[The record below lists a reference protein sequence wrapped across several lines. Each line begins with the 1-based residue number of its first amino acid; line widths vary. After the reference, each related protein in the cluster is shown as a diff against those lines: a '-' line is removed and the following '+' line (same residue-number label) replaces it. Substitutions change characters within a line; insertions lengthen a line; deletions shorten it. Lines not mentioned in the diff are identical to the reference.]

1 MWSSL
6 FFYPCQW
13 KVPES
18 LSPDALILFSAH
30 LSTYARGAIRS
41 IFGKRGS
48 LESVGCK
55 HELPS
60 PATLAEK
67 WCGRTRPFP
76 LMTGFRLPV
85 GSSSSRHPNQV
96 TPKKSGLKNGQMKS
110 KDDECFGDDI
120 DEIPDTDFDFEGN
133 LALFDKAA
141 VFEEIETYERRSG
154 TRSRGTP
161 SEKPARY
168 RHDENILE
176 SEPIVYRRIVVPQ
189 NANKEFCT
197 GMPRPFLVRRQT
209 QRFAGVCVGGCSP
222 QGVSVSLTRYQRG
235 HFFM

>member
-1 MWSSL
+1 MSSPL
-6 FFYPCQW
+6 LQNLLTKSMSKCVFFAFVTHFQ
-13 KVPES
+13 
-18 LSPDALILFSAH
+18 LAF
-30 LSTYARGAIRS
+30 
-41 IFGKRGS
+41 IFVC
-48 LESVGCK
+48 L
-55 HELPS
+55 
-60 PATLAEK
+60 
-67 WCGRTRPFP
+67 
-76 LMTGFRLPV
+76 

-161 SEKPARY
+161 NEKPARY

-197 GMPRPFLVRRQT
+197 GMPHPLLIRMQT
-209 QRFAGVCVGGCSP
+209 LLLFWGTCGGLFSPRGVCQLNVVQARALIYLRLDLCL
-222 QGVSVSLTRYQRG
+222 VSTYNLHLQYFRDKKYSDRATR
-235 HFFM
+235 

>member
-1 MWSSL
+1 M
-6 FFYPCQW
+6 
-13 KVPES
+13 
-18 LSPDALILFSAH
+18 
-30 LSTYARGAIRS
+30 
-41 IFGKRGS
+41 
-48 LESVGCK
+48 
-55 HELPS
+55 
-60 PATLAEK
+60 
-67 WCGRTRPFP
+67 
-76 LMTGFRLPV
+76 
-85 GSSSSRHPNQV
+85 

-161 SEKPARY
+161 NEKPARY

-189 NANKEFCT
+189 NPHKEFCT
-197 GMPRPFLVRRQT
+197 GMFLLWT
-209 QRFAGVCVGGCSP
+209 QSAAFGATHGGFVLRGSKQGWICVFTH
-222 QGVSVSLTRYQRG
+222 SLALQC
-235 HFFM
+235 FWEK

>member
-1 MWSSL
+1 
-6 FFYPCQW
+6 
-13 KVPES
+13 
-18 LSPDALILFSAH
+18 
-30 LSTYARGAIRS
+30 
-41 IFGKRGS
+41 
-48 LESVGCK
+48 
-55 HELPS
+55 
-60 PATLAEK
+60 
-67 WCGRTRPFP
+67 
-76 LMTGFRLPV
+76 
-85 GSSSSRHPNQV
+85 
-96 TPKKSGLKNGQMKS
+96 MKS

-161 SEKPARY
+161 NEKPARY

-197 GMPRPFLVRRQT
+197 GMPRPFTIRVQAVQLCWGAFRCLS
-209 QRFAGVCVGGCSP
+209 A
-222 QGVSVSLTRYQRG
+222 QRG
-235 HFFM
+235 TFTDVRSGLCLLSACNLYLQ